1 MSLAK
6 DGTVGVALGSTG
18 GWGDFQQDLGMT
30 GNIIVAT
37 LDLTN
42 PRQPA
47 LITTRSRTGRRGPEP
62 HGARRQRAVHRVEPG
77 GR

>member
-42 PRQPA
+42 RHA
-47 LITTRSRTGRRGPEP
+47 SRR
-62 HGARRQRAVHRVEPG
+62 
-77 GR
+77 